1 VCPSLGSPLVDTN
14 KSGNGITIM
23 LFDLFI
29 IPRNI
34 SHFEE

>member
-1 VCPSLGSPLVDTN
+1 VCPSLGSLLVDMN
-14 KSGNGITIM
+14 KSGNGIAIM
-23 LFDLFI
+23 FFDLFI

>member
-1 VCPSLGSPLVDTN
+1 MCPSLRSPLVDMN
-14 KSGNGITIM
+14 ESRNGIAIM